1 MVKKNLMAVLLVLAV
16 FAGSALSPLLI
27 ELAAVAQQGIFP
39 GDIASHV
46 AADIVPLHVFVDDF
60 AEVNEVV
67 FSPDSQKI
75 AVAFADGMVRIWDV
89 NNGELLFTL
98 KAHNDQVR
106 SLDFSP
112 DGTQLATG
120 GDDETLKQ
128 WDMQNG
134 SEIRSMG
141 TTLAGRILKVKYS
154 PDGSMLAA
162 GGHFCNVELRLVATG
177 LRTRTLPLPECGLSR
192 GGSAKFFGMD
202 YSLDGTQ
209 MYIGVAKGNLDSG
222 SILLWDITT
231 YVNPVQIKLFGLEVR
246 DLALSSDG
254 QTMGVAL
261 VGSSAVRL
269 LSLEDRLVDYVYDG
283 HIHRVN
289 SVAFSPDDR
298 LLVSGSRDSSVRI
311 WDTGTG
317 LQLRVLDSHNDTVN
331 SVAFSP
337 DGGLIASADID
348 GMVIVWALGS
358 E

>member
-1 MVKKNLMAVLLVLAV
+1 MNQKNLLAILLVLAV

-27 ELAAVAQQGIFP
+27 ELAAVAQQGITP
-39 GDIASHV
+39 PDIASHL
-46 AADIVPLHVFVDDF
+46 AAEVVPLHVFVDDF

-67 FSPDSQKI
+67 FSPDSQKL
-75 AVAFADGMVRIWDV
+75 AAGFADGMVRIWDI

-98 KAHNDQVR
+98 KAHNGPTR

-128 WDMQNG
+128 WDLENG
-134 SEIRSMG
+134 SEIRSMN

-154 PDGSMLAA
+154 PDGSVLAA

-177 LRTRTLPLPECGLSR
+177 LRTRTLPLPECGIGR
-192 GGSAKFFGMD
+192 GGSAKFFGME
-202 YSLDGTQ
+202 YSTDGSQ

-222 SILLWDITT
+222 SILRWDITT
-231 YVNPVQIKLFGLEVR
+231 YVRPDQIKLFSLEVR
-246 DLALSSDG
+246 DLALASDG
-254 QTMGVAL
+254 ETMGIAL
-261 VGSSAVRL
+261 VGSSDVRL
-269 LSLEDRLVDYVYDG
+269 LSVEDKRVDYIYNG

-311 WDTGTG
+311 WDTETG
-317 LQLRVLDSHNDTVN
+317 LQLRVLEAHNDTVN
-331 SVAFSP
+331 SVDISP

-348 GMVIVWALGS
+348 GMIIVWALGS
-358 E
+358 